1 MRSECPFPDGLCIC
15 VGGVESHRHP
25 EDRERIAA
33 ELGRERLRI
42 ADLEAELAEAR
53 EAEKAMRERMEW
65 TVTDNA
71 KQRMA
76 VDDLRAENTR
86 LRAVVESA
94 MDETARLRD
103 IERIHHAGLVG
114 IHCPTCNHAIERFKT
129 KKASDEW

>member
-1 MRSECPFPDGLCIC
+1 MSESDYEDHPAVKANATWMRN
-15 VGGVESHRHP
+15 
-25 EDRERIAA
+25 RIAA
-33 ELGRERLRI
+33 LG
-42 ADLEAELAEAR
+42 AELAEAR
-53 EAEKAMRERMEW
+53 TSEQAMRERMEW
-65 TVTDNA
+65 TITDNA